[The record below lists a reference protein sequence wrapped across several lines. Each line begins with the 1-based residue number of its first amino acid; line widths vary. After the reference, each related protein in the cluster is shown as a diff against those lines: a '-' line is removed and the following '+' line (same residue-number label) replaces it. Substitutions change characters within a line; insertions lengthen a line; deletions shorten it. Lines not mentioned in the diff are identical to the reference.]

1 MGRSATKG
9 KLILSAE
16 DKTYLKKLTNSKT
29 KPAREVNR
37 SKVLLSYSEGKTVTQ
52 ISRETKISRETI
64 YEYIDRAL
72 SIGVHEALKD
82 KYHRP
87 KEPIITQQAKIW
99 VINLACMKP
108 KELGYAAEIWSYS
121 KLAEHIR
128 KHAVESGH
136 DCLSKAVKATVY
148 RILDESNIKPHRIKY
163 YLEKRDEQFEEKM
176 EEILC
181 VYKEVNLQND
191 SKYDGE
197 KLEIIT
203 LSVDEKPGIQ
213 AIKNIAPDLPP
224 KPGVSSTISRD
235 YEYKRLGTL
244 SLLAGFNLHNGQ
256 IHAQVHDRHRSREFI
271 ELLKDID
278 SAYPKDVKIRLI
290 LDNHSSHISKETMQY
305 LSTVPN
311 RFIYVHTPKHG
322 SWLNLIEM
330 LFGKMARTFLKQI
343 RVESKSELKNRIL
356 KGIQEFNEMPVV
368 FKWKNFDFNMSE
380 F

>member
-1 MGRSATKG
+1 MGRAPHKA
-9 KLILSAE
+9 KLSLTSDDQIF
-16 DKTYLKKLTNSKT
+16 LKKLSNSKT
-29 KPAREVNR
+29 KPIREVNR
-37 SKVLLSYSEGKTVTQ
+37 SKVLLSYSEGKSVTK
-52 ISRETKISRETI
+52 ISIETAISRETI

-72 SIGVHEALKD
+72 TIGVRAALKD

-87 KEPIITQQAKIW
+87 KEPVITPEAKLW
-99 VINLACMKP
+99 VINLACQKP
-108 KELGYAAEIWSYS
+108 KELGYAAEMWSYS
-121 KLAEHIR
+121 MLAAHIR
-128 KHAVESGH
+128 KNAISSGYN
-136 DCLSKAVKATVY
+136 CLSKAVKATVY
-148 RILDESNIKPHRIKY
+148 RILEESNIKPHRITY

-181 VYKEVNLQND
+181 VYKEVNIQNE
-191 SKYDGE
+191 SLAEGAE
-197 KLEIIT
+197 LEIIT

-224 KPGVSSTISRD
+224 KPGVSNSISRD

-256 IHAQVHDRHRSREFI
+256 IHAQVHDRHRSKEFI

-290 LDNHSSHISKETMQY
+290 LDNHSSHRSKETMEY
-305 LSTVPN
+305 LSSVPN

-343 RVESKSELKNRIL
+343 RVESKSELKRRIL
-356 KGIQEFNEMPVV
+356 KGIKEFNEAPVV
-368 FKWKNFDFNMSE
+368 FRWKNFDFNMSGV
-380 F
+380 